1 MLYCIYAVSC
11 LQIII
16 DNSSLY
22 VNRCFHYQ
30 HSCWYY
36 IYFDNKCLL
45 VEKGKPIPSP
55 ILAILVCKIR
65 HSLAGGRG
73 RVGVQDCFRELHRAG
88 SHIPTKTGPMWVY
101 YTGRCIH
108 NFSTRTASL
117 VRQGFCLQTVGQ
129 PHRINCVSYACDGHH
144 IALAFRTKEVVIWR
158 VDPYLEERVCLKTCY
173 PQSWL

>member
-1 MLYCIYAVSC
+1 VVFTIRRAELLRMICWYCVFAQCLCLIVTLTMLYCIYAVSC

-117 VRQGFCLQTVGQ
+117 VRQGFC
-129 PHRINCVSYACDGHH
+129 ACRQW
-144 IALAFRTKEVVIWR
+144 ASRTAS
-158 VDPYLEERVCLKTCY
+158 TA
-173 PQSWL
+173 